1 VSENPINLSSND
13 LFDVMHTTRAMR
25 RLKPDPVP
33 DELIV
38 KILDAGIRAAN
49 GGIFRPGTLSW

>member
-1 VSENPINLSSND
+1 MTDAPIDISSENI
-13 LFDVMHTTRAMR
+13 FDILHTTRAMR

-38 KILDAGIRAAN
+38 KILDAGVRSAN
-49 GGIFRPGTLSW
+49 GGNQQS